1 MRTHGLSL
9 HAPDRLA
16 YGGRS
21 VRVGP
26 RVWELLSML
35 IERGEVRQD
44 ECARKAI
51 SARTLV
57 YRANEKLAEVGA
69 GVRCG
74 TDAGAI
80 NLC

>member
-1 MRTHGLSL
+1 MQGHGLSL
-9 HAPDRLA
+9 HAPNRLA
-16 YGGRS
+16 CGGRT

-26 RVWELLSML
+26 RVWWVLSVL
-35 IERGEVRQD
+35 IDRGRVEPG
-44 ECARKAI
+44 ECSVEAARVLAC
-51 SARTLV
+51 
-57 YRANEKLAEVGA
+57 RANTKLAEVGA